1 MLLDIDQR
9 QVEPDITVLGFKGRI
24 TLGRESQ
31 RLETMV
37 KDLQGA
43 GVRKLVFDLAR
54 VDYLDS
60 AGLGTLTYCYTTMK
74 NAGGGFRI
82 SGATGKVLQLM
93 RFTRLDSFLPMFPTV
108 EEACRDF
115 TL

>member
-1 MLLDIDQR
+1 MLFDIDQR
-9 QVEPDITVLGFKGRI
+9 KVEPDITVLAFKGRI
-24 TLGRESQ
+24 TLGRENQ

-37 KDLQGA
+37 KDLQRA
-43 GVRKLVFDLAR
+43 GVRKLVFDLAQ

-60 AGLGTLTYCYTTMK
+60 AGLGILTYCYATMK

-82 SGATGKVLQLM
+82 SGVTGKVLQLM
-93 RFTRLDSFLPMFPTV
+93 KFTKLDSFLPLFPTV
-108 EEACRDF
+108 DAACRDF